1 LHKSGKWFAD
11 WFTPQGQ
18 RLRKAFKTPKAATK
32 YQEKMRRDTAAK
44 KAQAGKRSPISARRG
59 RKPEPTPTEEPGAP
73 ARADRRGNPGGTT
86 QPTPRRRATGEMEER
101 GRPGDQARPRVL
113 PPENPRLP
121 QPKRPTGRKVKR
133 SHTRAAKAAPGEID
147 RLIAVSPPWLRCLLT
162 IAALTGMRR
171 GDCLALSPAHCD
183 DDLTVISLTQAKTK
197 IAVSLPIAPGLQAVL
212 RDAPGPATSANVPYV
227 DRYAGKPVTGSMVDN
242 AMIDALEAQ

>member
-1 LHKSGKWFAD
+1 MAQLSQLHVEALQAKWKKEVA
-11 WFTPQGQ
+11 QGT
-18 RLRKAFKTPKAATK
+18 RRGHAFCLRKILAFLN
-32 YQEKMRRDTAAK
+32 RNDL
-44 KAQAGKRSPISARRG
+44 QA
-59 RKPEPTPTEEPGAP
+59 E
-73 ARADRRGNPGGTT
+73 
-86 QPTPRRRATGEMEER
+86 
-101 GRPGDQARPRVL
+101 
-113 PPENPRLP
+113 
-121 QPKRPTGRKVKR
+121 KVKR

-197 IAVSLPIAPGLQAVL
+197 IAVSLPVAPGLQAVL
-212 RDAPGPATSANVPYV
+212 RDAPGPATSANIPYV

-242 AMIDALEAQ
+242 AMIDALEAIERRPAVDKSSTVTMSGKEILKQRKLTIGMDLGDRSSRYCVLDEAGDVILERSVARAKYPTALLLAGALP

>member
-1 LHKSGKWFAD
+1 
-11 WFTPQGQ
+11 
-18 RLRKAFKTPKAATK
+18 
-32 YQEKMRRDTAAK
+32 
-44 KAQAGKRSPISARRG
+44 
-59 RKPEPTPTEEPGAP
+59 
-73 ARADRRGNPGGTT
+73 
-86 QPTPRRRATGEMEER
+86 MEER
-101 GRPGDQARPRVL
+101 GRPGDQAGLRVL

-133 SHTRAAKAAPGEID
+133 SHTRAAKSAPGEID
-147 RLIAVSPPWLRCLLT
+147 HLIAVSPPWLRCLLT

-242 AMIDALEAQ
+242 AMIDALEAIERRPAVDKSSTVTMSGKEILKQRKLTIGMDLGDRSSRYCVLDEAGDVILERSVARDVSNRAFTGGYAALKRALRPEGTRDGNR